1 MTLIKPNYFLDGVMR
16 EVATKY
22 SIPFVKVQECMAA
35 QFEFVRRNIENYNS
49 KTQTGARVIYL
60 PNFGKFIISD
70 KGVEYVSGDIAI
82 ELYRKRYMLEKLFIG
97 KKYGIEEVKH
107 FCKKT
112 LDDLGLY
119 VVEYEVPQEDDPYTE
134 NGIGAYKRLEV

>member
-1 MTLIKPNYFLDGVMR
+1 MF
-16 EVATKY
+16 Y
-22 SIPFVKVQECMAA
+22 SIQYEKYYTLEREGEIICFDDGFDDFFQDEYEITMKE
-35 QFEFVRRNIENYNS
+35 IES
-49 KTQTGARVIYL
+49 ME
-60 PNFGKFIISD
+60 

>member
-1 MTLIKPNYFLDGVMR
+1 MF
-16 EVATKY
+16 Y
-22 SIPFVKVQECMAA
+22 SIQYEKYYTLEREGEIICFDDDFDDFFHDEYEITMKE
-35 QFEFVRRNIENYNS
+35 IES
-49 KTQTGARVIYL
+49 ME
-60 PNFGKFIISD
+60 

-112 LDDLGLY
+112 IDDLGLY
-119 VVEYEVPQEDDPYTE
+119 VVEYEVPQEDYLYTE
-134 NGIGAYKRLEV
+134 NGIGAYKRLGV